1 MNRSSTVAELTA
13 YFEHAGNE
21 SGVLEQADSR
31 AGSGGQTVQEFC
43 RERGRGVYSFYR
55 WRKRLR
61 EDGAVRF
68 ALVETRP
75 TGDSRGDTTLEL
87 VLTNGERLRIGS
99 GVDAATLRIVLEAVR
114 P

>member
-1 MNRSSTVAELTA
+1 MRETSREYWSKLIV
-13 YFEHAGNE
+13 EHEA
-21 SGVLEQADSR
+21 S
-31 AGSGGQTVQEFC
+31 GQTVREFC
-43 RERGRGVYSFYR
+43 HERGRGVYSFYR

-68 ALVETRP
+68 ALVQTRP
-75 TGDSRGDTTLEL
+75 TTDSRADATLEL

-99 GVDAATLRIVLEAVR
+99 GVDAATLRLVLEAVR